1 MVAAGGQVF
10 YALLIREGVFRRM
23 IKENKGTP
31 SSTWALWCEEVT
43 GSRKGPTLL
52 PFESPSSGGKTV
64 RGAANNRHIKWWKT
78 NRRIKTPRQT
88 EVGRKVGWIPEGGG
102 CVTRLLF
109 CCVWG
114 DKREREVQ
122 SSAML
127 VICSDSQPFY
137 SHNYPQLSEQ
147 ENQGDSQHQVNLW
160 LVQQTTEVAWIS
172 ISFFKARI

>member
-1 MVAAGGQVF
+1 MIAAGGQVF
-10 YALLIREGVFRRM
+10 YALLIREGVFGRM
-23 IKENKGTP
+23 IRENKGKP
-31 SSTWALWCEEVT
+31 FSTWALWCEEVT
-43 GSRKGPTLL
+43 GSRKVRHCSPLKVL
-52 PFESPSSGGKTV
+52 PRGKTV
-64 RGAANNRHIKWWKT
+64 SGAANNRHIKWWKT

-88 EVGRKVGWIPEGGG
+88 EVGRKVGWVPKGGG

-127 VICSDSQPFY
+127 LICSDSQPFY

-147 ENQGDSQHQVNLW
+147 ENRGDSQHQVNLW
-160 LVQQTTEVAWIS
+160 LVQQTTEAAWIS